1 MFIGLE
7 VNQDFFLSILCVP
20 SSEELLGKLA
30 VIPKV
35 KVTQNRPA
43 KACLFLGSLY
53 VCIWECAVV
62 IRITFKK
69 LNRSRYEY

>member
-7 VNQDFFLSILCVP
+7 VNQDFFFFFSILRVP

-35 KVTQNRPA
+35 KVTQL
-43 KACLFLGSLY
+43 CLTHGHMD
-53 VCIWECAVV
+53 
-62 IRITFKK
+62 K
-69 LNRSRYEY
+69 

>member
-7 VNQDFFLSILCVP
+7 VNQDFFFFSILCVP

-35 KVTQNRPA
+35 KVTQL
-43 KACLFLGSLY
+43 CLTHGHMD
-53 VCIWECAVV
+53 
-62 IRITFKK
+62 K
-69 LNRSRYEY
+69 